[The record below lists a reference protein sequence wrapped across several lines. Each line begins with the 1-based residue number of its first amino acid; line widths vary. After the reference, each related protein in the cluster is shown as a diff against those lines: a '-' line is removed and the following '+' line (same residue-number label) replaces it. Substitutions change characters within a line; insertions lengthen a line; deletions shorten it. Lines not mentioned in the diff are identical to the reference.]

1 MAQITS
7 TTTTVTPTSG
17 EDWINI
23 PLNPQKVLM
32 AYKTTE
38 AINGADLTLYPAIA
52 FLVDYSFKIKDN
64 PFVMTKENWSFW
76 IYASGDTATRDAD
89 FLIVN
94 DKIGEVGS
102 GGGGEVNTASN
113 VGAGEDVFKQKTG
126 VDLEFRTLIAG
137 TNITITANPNDLTID
152 SSGSGLNVLETATL
166 DGNIITPAQLLVDQD
181 DYNPTGFA
189 TCQMIR
195 QDINGNRVITGFVA
209 PSAGVNR
216 IFGINNLSITDNIKF
231 KNNDA
236 GSAAANRLLLRD
248 SGPDKTI
255 KENETAIFW
264 YDHTSARWRPYNRIG

>member
-7 TTTTVTPTSG
+7 TTINVTPTSG

-102 GGGGEVNTASN
+102 GGGGGEVNTASN
-113 VGAGEDVFKQKTG
+113 VGAGDGVFKQKTG
-126 VDLEFRTLIAG
+126 VDLEFKTLIAG
-137 TNITITANPNDLTID
+137 TNITIVNNPNDLTLSSTGGGGGRTTVINPATPYVPSNGDIILWDTTAGNKVID
-152 SSGSGLNVLETATL
+152 LPVAAVSTDFV
-166 DGNIITPAQLLVDQD
+166 VDVKKTD
-181 DYNPTGFA
+181 
-189 TCQMIR
+189 
-195 QDINGNRVITGFVA
+195 
-209 PSAGVNR
+209 
-216 IFGINNLSITDNIKF
+216 ITDNTITI
-231 KNNDA
+231 NPNGVELIDDGSDA
-236 GSAAANRLLLRD
+236 VITCQFED
-248 SGPDKTI
+248 ITTI
-255 KENETAIFW
+255 SDGVEWWI
-264 YDHTSARWRPYNRIG
+264 I